1 MSATDRSEPRPGCRV
16 IGHARE
22 HGRPGEDPRTS
33 GPAMGDAPVLIIGAS
48 GFIGSALI
56 GRLAGSG
63 IPLVG
68 LDRAGPSG
76 PPAPSNSTSP
86 RTRA

>member
-1 MSATDRSEPRPGCRV
+1 MTATDRGGAEPAWRRIVGG
-16 IGHARE
+16 IGRH
-22 HGRPGEDPRTS
+22 PGEDSRMS
-33 GPAMGDAPVLIIGAS
+33 GSSPQDGPVLITGAS